1 MPNKKKQRGREE
13 KQKRIEAQKETKKAA
28 GEQHTQQKAEESRV
42 KQELAIQREELQTS
56 LRRAQLQGL
65 FGTPAIDELTTDMAR
80 SSLSTTLSTA
90 TAAAAVSK
98 FSSSSSTTTTPDG
111 VMVCY
116 HGSSADHFVAGSKY
130 LQMVKSYVSLYKKI
144 DDNGQRKDAI
154 LKFFCD
160 TKNQRTIL
168 HDEFTNFVFALAV
181 ALYFKLPAKEKDPNP
196 NLYGLQMKRATA
208 MHELEIV
215 LEMGLNIK
223 YSCMLSEQEQSDNR
237 LKLLRKIREKG
248 TERGLI
254 TVLSSETKANND
266 CDCMATKKRETK
278 DMEKMQRCSGC
289 REQFSNGSLMKCE
302 CNVTHYCSNE
312 CQLEHWSFHKL
323 FCKENKKVLAE
334 SRQYRRNGGD
344 TSNNDDEKSTKK

>member
-1 MPNKKKQRGREE
+1 MPNNKKQRGREE

-98 FSSSSSTTTTPDG
+98 FSSSSSTTTPPDG

-196 NLYGLQMKRATA
+196 NLYGLKMKRATA

-254 TVLSSETKANND
+254 TVLSSETKSND

-278 DMEKMQRCSGC
+278 NMEKMQRCSGC
-289 REQFSNGSLMKCE
+289 REEFSNGLMKCE
-302 CNVTHYCSNE
+302 CNLTHYCSEE
-312 CQLEHWSFHKL
+312 CQLAHWSCHKL
-323 FCKENKKVLAE
+323 FCKKEKK
-334 SRQYRRNGGD
+334 YRRYGGN
-344 TSNNDDEKSTKK
+344 TSKNDDEKATKK